1 MIATMAKLV
10 WGPRVRSHPST
21 RPAESRSSGRPP
33 SLRARSRSLACPA
46 MAQARGRHAFL
57 VTLATLALAVVL
69 YPGALLRGEAFFERD
84 LHVDWYP
91 RIAALLRCLHAGAWP
106 LWDPGLGF
114 GQPLPADPRLP

>member
-1 MIATMAKLV
+1 
-10 WGPRVRSHPST
+10 
-21 RPAESRSSGRPP
+21 
-33 SLRARSRSLACPA
+33 
-46 MAQARGRHAFL
+46 MAQPRGRDAFL
-57 VTLATLALAVVL
+57 VALATLALAVVL

-114 GQPLPADPRLP
+114 GQPLIADPSLQAFYPPTWLALALPWGTAYTAFVLVNLCVDIICALIDPRSRDR